1 MIFALLP
8 VKAPQQAKQRLNG
21 LLTAPQREALA
32 RAMYEEMLATL
43 CAARGLDR
51 IAVVTSDEAT
61 ARQARRSGVLAFEEA
76 EQMGH
81 SHSADAAARRA
92 MQLGARTVILLPIDV
107 PLATSEEIEELV
119 AEARRH
125 SVVIVPSED
134 GTGTNALART
144 PPDLIPSC
152 FGPGSFLAHLEQ
164 AREGGAAARVLRLP
178 GIMFDVDT
186 PEDLAELVRRAPH
199 TRIAQLVQPQWAS
212 TSQD

>member
-32 RAMYEEMLATL
+32 RALYEEMLAKL

-61 ARQARRSGVLAFEEA
+61 ARQARRSGVLVFEEA

-81 SHSADAAARRA
+81 SHSADDAARRA
-92 MQLGARTVILLPIDV
+92 VQLGARTVILLPIDV

-164 AREGGAAARVLRLP
+164 AREGGATARVLRLP
-178 GIMFDVDT
+178 GLMFDVDT

-199 TRIAQLVQPQWAS
+199 SRIAQLVQPQWAS

>member
-8 VKAPQQAKQRLNG
+8 VKAPQQAKQRLDG
-21 LLTAPQREALA
+21 VLTAPQREELA
-32 RAMYEEMLATL
+32 RLMYEEMLAKL

-51 IAVVTSDEAT
+51 IAVVTSDPET
-61 ARQARRSGVLAFEEA
+61 ARQARRSSALVFEEL
-76 EQMGH
+76 EQAGH

-92 MQLGARTVILLPIDV
+92 AELGAHGVILLPIDV
-107 PLATSEEIEELV
+107 PLASLAEIEELA

-125 SVVIVPSED
+125 NLLIVPSED

-164 AREGGAAARVLRLP
+164 ARARGTVARVLRLP
-178 GIMFDVDT
+178 GLMFDIDT
-186 PEDLAELVRRAPH
+186 PEDLAELVRRAPQS
-199 TRIAQLVQPQWAS
+199 RIAQLVEGIWAS
-212 TSQD
+212 T